1 MLDFN
6 QMDRTPNKQMAATE
20 EQEILAQALDA
31 FRLTTGRKAAVLR
44 EEVRLPQGL
53 ADAEI
58 RLAETKKRLVEIKR
72 NITPATLGAAIAR
85 LERFD
90 KPGILVTRYV
100 TPQLAERLKELDI
113 AFLDTAGN
121 GYINTPDLFMYIT
134 GRKPCKPA
142 VRATRV
148 RAFRPTG
155 LKVIF
160 ALLCRPELVNAPYR
174 DIAAAADVAL
184 GTVGWVFHDLR
195 RLGFITETKVRG
207 RVYQDRGGLIDKWV
221 EEYAQ
226 QLRPTIKPQRY
237 RVKDEDWWKNEDL
250 AKLDMWLGGEPAAAI
265 LTKHLRPE
273 IVTVYGDTNFA
284 TLARKVRAIK
294 DEYGN
299 LEVLQKFWTFGVK
312 QEKTQPPLVPPLL
325 IYADL
330 VATAD
335 ARNIETAQIIRER
348 FLDRG

>member
-1 MLDFN
+1 V
-6 QMDRTPNKQMAATE
+6 DRTPKKQMAATE

-31 FRLTTGRKAAVLR
+31 FRLTTEREATVLR
-44 EEVRLPQGL
+44 AEVRLKQGT

-58 RLAETKKRLVEIKR
+58 RLAETEKRLVEVKR
-72 NITPATLGAAIAR
+72 NITPATLGAAVAQ
-85 LERFD
+85 LERLG

-100 TPQLAERLKELDI
+100 TPQLAERMKERDV

-121 GYINTPDLFMYIT
+121 AYINTQDLFVYIT
-134 GRKPCKPA
+134 GRKPRKPA
-142 VRATRV
+142 VLARRV

-174 DIAAAADVAL
+174 DIAAAAGVAL
-184 GTVGWVFHDLR
+184 GNVGWVFYDLR
-195 RLGFITETKVRG
+195 RLGFITETKARG
-207 RVYQDRGGLIDKWV
+207 RICKERIDLIDKWV

-237 RVKDEDWWKNEDL
+237 RVKDEDWWKKEDL
-250 AKLDMWLGGEPAAAI
+250 AKLDMWLGGEPAAAV

-273 IVTVYGDTNFA
+273 IVTVYGDTQFA

-299 LEVLQKFWTFGVK
+299 LEVLKKFWTFEVK
-312 QEKTQPPLVPPLL
+312 QENTQPPMVPPLL
-325 IYADL
+325 VYADL

>member
-1 MLDFN
+1 MG
-6 QMDRTPNKQMAATE
+6 RIPEKQVAAAE

-31 FRLTTGRKAAVLR
+31 FRQATAREAIVLNP
-44 EEVRLPQGL
+44 EIRLPQAV

-58 RLAETKKRLVEIKR
+58 RLAGTERRLVEVKR
-72 NITPATLGAAIAR
+72 NITPATLGAAVAQ
-85 LERFD
+85 LKRFG
-90 KPGILVTRYV
+90 KPGILVVRYV
-100 TPQLAERLKELDI
+100 TPQLAERLKALDI

-121 GYINTPDLFMYIT
+121 GYINTPKLFVYIT
-134 GRKPCKPA
+134 GRKPRKPA
-142 VRATRV
+142 ARETRV

-174 DIAAAADVAL
+174 DIAAAAGVAL
-184 GTVGWVFHDLR
+184 GTVGWVFFDLR
-195 RLGFITETKVRG
+195 RLGFITETKAQG
-207 RVYQDRGGLIDKWV
+207 RICTERAGLIDKWV
-221 EEYAQ
+221 EEYAH

-237 RVKDEDWWKNEDL
+237 RVADADWWKKEDL

-265 LTKHLRPE
+265 LIGHLRPE
-273 IVTVYGDTNFA
+273 IATVYGDTHFT

-299 LEVLQKFWTFGVK
+299 LEVLQKFWPFEVR
-312 QEKTQPPLVPPLL
+312 QADTQPPMVPPLL
-325 IYADL
+325 VYADL
-330 VATAD
+330 LATAD